1 MSWRVALI
9 DSCGDWPGVVE
20 AAAFVDEGAVVVC
33 DTVTRRSGAEVE
45 LANAERGA
53 RAVRRCATVAD
64 ATGHGSRVA
73 RLLSR
78 GGAELE
84 LMLGQVFLG
93 KAPASAAA
101 VAAALDWAVAE
112 GADLI
117 HMSLGLAA
125 DRTVL
130 AAAVGRAVGAG
141 CVVVASVPARG
152 GVVYPAAYP
161 GVIRGTGDARCGP
174 GELSC
179 LGPGFFGGCTRWVA
193 SGAED
198 GPVGVDVG
206 VGAGVGGGVS
216 AGVGVGAGASVGAA
230 WVTRGILSEPKC
242 GSAGDVLDRVT
253 ARAIYW
259 GPERRGFVSAMR
271 GE

>member
-9 DSCGDWPGVVE
+9 DSCGEWPGAVE
-20 AAAFVDEGAVVVC
+20 AAAFVHEDAG
-33 DTVTRRSGAEVE
+33 
-45 LANAERGA
+45 
-53 RAVRRCATVAD
+53 VRRCAAAAD

-73 RLLSR
+73 RLLSG

-84 LMLGQVFLG
+84 LMLGQVLLG
-93 KAPASAAA
+93 KAPTSAAA
-101 VAAALDWAVAE
+101 VAAALDWAIAG

-125 DRTVL
+125 DRAVL
-130 AAAVGRAVGAG
+130 ADAVGRAVGSG

-179 LGPGFFGGCTRWVA
+179 LGPGFFGGCARWAV
-193 SGAED
+193 SGAQN
-198 GPVGVDVG
+198 GAVGVDVG
-206 VGAGVGGGVS
+206 AGAGGGVS

-230 WVTRGILSEPKC
+230 WVTRGILSEPTR
-242 GSAGDVLDRVT
+242 GSAGEVLDRVT
-253 ARAIYW
+253 AKAIYW
-259 GPERRGFVSAMR
+259 GPERRGLVSAMR